1 MCNRN
6 GRHSCNHETS
16 LMPSNPACDEGPEN
30 GFSTNQQPNQP
41 MNAAEKEQL
50 FTIRWYVREKW
61 GEESSKAEVLDLLGG
76 LLEPGATPQDRPSVS
91 KGGQKLLWCP
101 FAERNF
107 KKSRTAGSY
116 AKGYPLGAIVHFTAG
131 RRSGLEAGMNEQ
143 VENGYTYFVIDKD
156 GNIGQNFSLDSWGS
170 HAGQSTWPGLGDRVS
185 DDLVGIE
192 IQCAGMLE
200 KSGSVYKTWYG
211 ETVPAS
217 DVRTVAAQTANQE
230 AGAYQKYTAAQE
242 DALIRLLT
250 WLRENNP
257 DVFSYDYVLGHDEV
271 SPRRKNDPGGSLSMT
286 MPALRKKLKGA

>member
-1 MCNRN
+1 MRFLTGGMCNRN

-131 RRSGLEAGMNEQ
+131 
-143 VENGYTYFVIDKD
+143 
-156 GNIGQNFSLDSWGS
+156 
-170 HAGQSTWPGLGDRVS
+170 QSTWPGLGDRVS